1 MLAFTP
7 FVIAFERAANRALA
21 LAENRPWGDDSGRV
35 LAVVSSHPNFQ
46 LTLSLTDKGVMLR
59 NNTDLTADAT
69 IYTTPFALLRALGKP
84 DELDALFEGEIRVD
98 GDERFA
104 FRVLGRLSRLEF
116 DWAEWLDKKT
126 NPMLAGLVER
136 LARKAKKQ
144 AAHWR
149 ESRAIEQHD
158 FWVYDSQMLPD
169 RAEIEPWLDEVDQLR
184 SELERLD
191 ARIAKLTHPQTR
203 G

>member
-7 FVIAFERAANRALA
+7 LIIAFERAANRALA

-35 LAVVSSHPNFQ
+35 LSVVSRHPSLQ

-59 NNTDLTADAT
+59 NNTELTPDAT
-69 IYTTPFALLRALGKP
+69 IHTNPFALLRALGNP
-84 DELDALFEGEIRVD
+84 DELDALFQGEIRVD

-116 DWAEWLDKKT
+116 DWADWLDKKT
-126 NPMLAGLVER
+126 NPMFAGVVER
-136 LARKAKKQ
+136 MFKQ
-144 AAHWR
+144 VGRQQAHWL
-149 ESRAIEQHD
+149 ETRAIEQHD
-158 FWVYDSQMLPD
+158 FWVYDSQILPE

-184 SELERLD
+184 SQLERLD
-191 ARIAKLTHPQTR
+191 ARIAKLTPTQPR